1 MASYVKNPTPDEV
14 KRKILEALS
23 VVKDTGK
30 IRKGVNEVTK
40 SIEKKGAALVIV
52 AEDVQPEEIV
62 MHIPILC
69 EEKGIPCAFVSTKK
83 ELGSAAGLIV
93 PTSSIAI
100 ENAGGAKEAVA
111 DIIKRLPAAK
121 KA

>member
-14 KRKILEALS
+14 KSKIAEALS

-40 SIEKKGAALVIV
+40 AIEKKTAMLVII
-52 AEDVQPEEIV
+52 AEDVQPPEVV
-62 MHIPILC
+62 MHLPILC
-69 EEKGIPCAFVSTKK
+69 EEKGIPCAYVTTKK

-93 PTSSIAI
+93 PTSSVAI
-100 ENAGGAKEAVA
+100 EDAGGAKEVVA
-111 DIIKRLPAAK
+111 DIIKRLPK
-121 KA
+121 K